1 MRRLLWWEGGKL
13 FLDTQMSE
21 RTFAKTTIAKNWRE
35 GGLLAE
41 TVDGRWVCRPW
52 SFEATASSF
61 DLEFAREGGER
72 VFLAGECF
80 PFRTLADVLGVGSGD
95 AGDRGEDAPPTH
107 AAQVSATIAF
117 SNASDAAAGRDD
129 TCALVANLGAGGVL
143 ISREADKVLF
153 LPKTIFCTVTASLGE
168 EVFCAY
174 QGWWVNP
181 VLQGK
186 TALDFTKA
194 VLLYRVITGE
204 LPFGAQSEQQRRE
217 DVLDL
222 NYKPLRYVRPCVD
235 EAILSFTER
244 AFAAK
249 GAPGELAFP
258 HQELAAFDFDASPS
272 AGELEQFQ
280 QAAAS
285 YFAGKRKRVSSKRWL
300 RSKSVAVKVALC
312 ALVLLAWFAASLWQ
326 NAQGKPTT
334 KGLSAIETLQMHYS
348 AMNLLDAEAARK
360 SSTASLAKAAEKLGS
375 AYAMAQMASMFNP
388 NLDTLPP
395 AAWFASKKPSHN
407 IWGLSCV
414 TIDGQA
420 ADLFFEGPRKKDA
433 PPAVNETDGTQQQF
447 LLDYWV
453 LDTSGEDRLA
463 VTHQSERVTLRFHKG
478 RWRVSHIDAAGEPD
492 VASLP
497 FSQLKA
503 DYESALRE
511 ASGDVFACAAL
522 LRQTYSFIS
531 TDAEIRQAQAYLERQ
546 PQ

>member
-1 MRRLLWWEGGKL
+1 MTRLLYWEGGKL

-41 TVDGRWVCRPW
+41 ASGGKWVCRPW
-52 SFEATASSF
+52 SFDATASSL

-80 PFRTLADVLGVGSGD
+80 PFSSLADVLGVGTGD
-95 AGDRGEDAPPTH
+95 EGDRGEDAPPTH
-107 AAQVSATIAF
+107 AAQVCAAIAF
-117 SNASDAAAGRDD
+117 SNAADAAAGRDD

-153 LPKTIFCTVTASLGE
+153 LPKTIFCTTAALLGE
-168 EVFCAY
+168 RAFCAY

-186 TALDFTKA
+186 AALDFTKA
-194 VLLYRVITGE
+194 VLLYRVISGE
-204 LPFGAQSEQQRRE
+204 LPFAAQSDHKRRE

-249 GAPGELAFP
+249 GSPDALAFP
-258 HQELAAFDFDASPS
+258 QQELAAFDFDSSPS

-285 YFAGKRKRVSSKRWL
+285 YFSGKRKRVSSKRWL
-300 RSKSVAVKVALC
+300 RSKAVALKVALC
-312 ALVLLAWFAASLWQ
+312 ALVLAAWFAASLWQ

-334 KGLSAIETLQMHYS
+334 KGLSAVETLQMHYS

-360 SSTASLAKAAEKLGS
+360 SSTSSLAKAAEKLGS
-375 AYAMAQMASMFNP
+375 AYAMARMSSMFNP

-395 AAWFASKKPSHN
+395 AVWFASKKPSHN

-433 PPAVNETDGTQQQF
+433 PPAVNETDGTQRQF
-447 LLDYWV
+447 LLDYCV
-453 LDTSGEDRLA
+453 LDTSGEDRLT
-463 VTHQSERVTLRFHKG
+463 VTHQSERVTVSFQG
-478 RWRVSHIDAAGEPD
+478 SRWRVSHIEAAAETE
-492 VASLP
+492 ATSLP

-503 DYESALRE
+503 DYESSLRE
-511 ASGDVFACAAL
+511 ASGDVFACAAS